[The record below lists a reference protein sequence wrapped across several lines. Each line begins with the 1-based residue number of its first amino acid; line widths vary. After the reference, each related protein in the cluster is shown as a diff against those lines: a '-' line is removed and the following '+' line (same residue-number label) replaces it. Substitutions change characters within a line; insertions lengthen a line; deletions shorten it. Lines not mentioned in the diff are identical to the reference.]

1 MNYLIIEA
9 RTLKYLFIRLW
20 KRINLGRA
28 ALLRIVN
35 LAFKITI
42 QLVEFICITHTI
54 FFSINLPV
62 VHLPHLIKDILLQSR
77 N

>member
-1 MNYLIIEA
+1 MNYIIIEA

-20 KRINLGRA
+20 KKNLGRA

-35 LAFKITI
+35 SAFKITI
-42 QLVEFICITHTI
+42 QLVEFTCITHTI